1 MVPKGQTDV
10 LRYNNNNNN
19 QAFWFQAS
27 WGRLDMKQHELKNKN
42 KTISKKGRK
51 QMTIKKLI

>member
-27 WGRLDMKQHELKNKN
+27 WGRLDMKQHELKNRN
-42 KTISKKGRK
+42 KTISKKEENKGR
-51 QMTIKKLI
+51 